1 MQSSKVFA
9 GVTAHRRLV
18 PLFTLLASLLY
29 LLAAVS
35 AWRALLRDPA
45 CDLKTPVTIA
55 AAAIVLHGWD
65 LSAILRNQA
74 DYALNIGDVLS
85 IWGWV
90 IAVTAFIAA
99 VKQPLRGLPAV
110 HYALVALA
118 ASFAALPRGYHE
130 SFAAGVAFTAHV
142 ILSMLATGWLSMAAI
157 CAVLLVMQGNRL
169 KARQH
174 NGWVRVLPPMDLLE
188 KSLFT
193 ALTGGFIALTTALFT
208 GLVFVYDLRAQ
219 HLTHKVGLSLL
230 AWALFGALI
239 VGRLRYGWRGRTAA
253 RFSVAGFLIL
263 ALAYLGSKFVLE
275 VLLHRHWG

>member
-1 MQSSKVFA
+1 
-9 GVTAHRRLV
+9 
-18 PLFTLLASLLY
+18 
-29 LLAAVS
+29 
-35 AWRALLRDPA
+35 
-45 CDLKTPVTIA
+45 
-55 AAAIVLHGWD
+55 
-65 LSAILRNQA
+65 
-74 DYALNIGDVLS
+74 
-85 IWGWV
+85 
-90 IAVTAFIAA
+90 
-99 VKQPLRGLPAV
+99 
-110 HYALVALA
+110 
-118 ASFAALPRGYHE
+118 
-130 SFAAGVAFTAHV
+130 
-142 ILSMLATGWLSMAAI
+142 MLATGWLSMAAI